1 MQLQKA
7 EWVRR
12 THPITKGQRAM
23 PNRGKQLGLVAG
35 LGVGATLLLT
45 EAGAGARK
53 AAKARIQKTPET
65 NHLLAARV
73 CAELDE
79 NVEHGKGIQVFA
91 NNNRVTLRGVALR
104 DELDDVMKSVRKVK
118 GVRGVNNKLELRES
132 PGKVFALQS

>member
-1 MQLQKA
+1 
-7 EWVRR
+7 
-12 THPITKGQRAM
+12 
-23 PNRGKQLGLVAG
+23 
-35 LGVGATLLLT
+35 
-45 EAGAGARK
+45 
-53 AAKARIQKTPET
+53 
-65 NHLLAARV
+65 V